1 MDNLNYLKKL
11 KCCLT
16 PPEPSRS
23 RPVLLGPDPVVWDR
37 ILPQWVP
44 VTQVEAQDEER
55 CSSRSILPLQSPHW
69 GFWPPG
75 WLWGWWVSRP
85 WKISKCKLGARAFLP
100 PVSQSVSQSGPH
112 LSHVSG
118 SVLEPGSNVHPHVVS
133 LPVAPHPDDGRLWK
147 GAGLT
152 SLSITKAAGVTSVRL
167 DSSLWW
173 VSS

>member
-55 CSSRSILPLQSPHW
+55 CSSRSILPLQSPRW

-100 PVSQSVSQSGPH
+100 PVSQSVSQDHTCLMCLDQYWSLDPMSILTSCPS
-112 LSHVSG
+112 LSHPTPTTAG
-118 SVLEPGSNVHPHVVS
+118 F
-133 LPVAPHPDDGRLWK
+133 GRE
-147 GAGLT
+147 
-152 SLSITKAAGVTSVRL
+152 R
-167 DSSLWW
+167 D
-173 VSS
+173 

>member
-44 VTQVEAQDEER
+44 VTQVEGQDEER
-55 CSSRSILPLQSPHW
+55 CSSRSILPLQSPRW

-100 PVSQSVSQSGPH
+100 PVSQSVSQDRTC
-112 LSHVSG
+112 LMC
-118 SVLEPGSNVHPHVVS
+118 LDQYWS
-133 LPVAPHPDDGRLWK
+133 LDPMSI
-147 GAGLT
+147 LT
-152 SLSITKAAGVTSVRL
+152 SCRTPPRRRQALEGSGINVAFDYKGCRCDVSQAWQF
-167 DSSLWW
+167 SLM
-173 VSS
+173 S